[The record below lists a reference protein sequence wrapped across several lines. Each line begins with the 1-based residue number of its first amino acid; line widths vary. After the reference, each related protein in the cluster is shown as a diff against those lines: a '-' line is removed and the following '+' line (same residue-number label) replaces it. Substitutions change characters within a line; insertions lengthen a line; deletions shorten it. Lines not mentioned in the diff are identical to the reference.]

1 MNKQLNINDKYIAT
15 VKSIKDIVVGDIF
28 VAGIEVVEIYED
40 KLMVILYDDSDR
52 VPLSVVIDK
61 LKDNNILVVRKI

>member
-40 KLMVILYDDSDR
+40 KLMVILPDDSNR

-61 LKDNNILVVRKI
+61 SKDNKILVVRKI